1 MMASQTAS
9 GIWVIIGY
17 NTYYYSVIG
26 VTKSF
31 QYSIMNTC
39 IGFLG
44 VNVGMFFISHLVGRR
59 SILMFG
65 ASACCLTQLA
75 SAISATVRPSSPN
88 LVVAF
93 TAIYMVFVNGCIQ
106 VASYLVAT
114 ELVGSRLRAWSVGSA
129 TSLGNLLAWLTTF
142 CTPYFINPTE
152 MDWVC
157 SKVSLT
163 ITFTKCQ
170 HFLQFE
176 HIQ

>member
-9 GIWVIIGY
+9 GIWFIIGY
-17 NTYYYSVIG
+17 NTYYYSIIG

-39 IGFLG
+39 VGFVG
-44 VNVGMFFISHLVGRR
+44 VNVGMFFVTYIVGRR

-75 SAISATVRPSSPN
+75 SAISATVRPSSPD
-88 LVVAF
+88 LVLAF

-114 ELVGSRLRAWSVGSA
+114 ELVSSRLRAWSVGSA
-129 TSLGNLLAWLTTF
+129 TSLGYLLAWLTSY
-142 CTPYFINPTE
+142 CTPYFINPTQ

-157 SKVSLT
+157 SN
-163 ITFTKCQ
+163 FP
-170 HFLQFE
+170 
-176 HIQ
+176 

>member
-9 GIWVIIGY
+9 GIWFIIGY
-17 NTYYYSVIG
+17 NTYYYSIIG

-39 IGFLG
+39 VGFVG
-44 VNVGMFFISHLVGRR
+44 VNVGMFFVTYIVGRR
-59 SILMFG
+59 SILTFG

-75 SAISATVRPSSPN
+75 SAISATVRPSSPD

-114 ELVGSRLRAWSVGSA
+114 ELVSSRLRAWSVGSA
-129 TSLGNLLAWLTTF
+129 TSLGYLLAWLTSY
-142 CTPYFINPTE
+142 CTPYFINPTQ

-157 SKVSLT
+157 SK
-163 ITFTKCQ
+163 FP
-170 HFLQFE
+170 
-176 HIQ
+176 